1 MWPLNN
7 VAFLEKLNVNRPSG
21 LLITGPSGTGKTS
34 MARTIAK
41 ESGFNVI
48 EIKGP
53 ELLSKY
59 MGESE
64 RNIREL
70 FRQVRNWLRLC

>member
-1 MWPLNN
+1 
-7 VAFLEKLNVNRPSG
+7 
-21 LLITGPSGTGKTS
+21 
-34 MARTIAK
+34 MARSLAK

-48 EIKGP
+48 EIRGP

-64 RNIREL
+64 RNIREI
-70 FRQVRNWLRLC
+70 FFQARQMAPTVYDPGRIDSIAVSGGRIQRLSIGSCISLSWK